1 MRTAMQDRHNHISIG
16 KYDTFSI
23 SPIASRPIAAGAL
36 SPKGPAGPR
45 SESWSIGHWRAL
57 GSDPTLDQRIS
68 DPPSEARAAEIT
80 KNGKQNAHRCGASGR
95 NPGRRGKG

>member
-1 MRTAMQDRHNHISIG
+1 MQDRPNHISIG
-16 KYDTFSI
+16 KHDTFSI
-23 SPIASRPIAAGAL
+23 LPIPFRPVVAGVL
-36 SPKGPAGPR
+36 SPKGPSMGARG
-45 SESWSIGHWRAL
+45 ESWSIGHWRAL

-80 KNGKQNAHRCGASGR
+80 ENGKQNAYRCGASGG